1 MNDDYQMNLFPET
14 SHVLREEKEQSL
26 ILVVDDCRITR
37 RLLSLYLQESGY
49 QVGLAGNGLEALE
62 MLGREPYDLVITD
75 LNMPRMDGVELTRI
89 IRHDPN
95 YGNIPVIILTTHG
108 EDRERVQGM
117 HAGAS
122 LFLTKP
128 IGQSELIKEVK
139 QWVTQG
145 EPHLASA
152 IR

>member
-1 MNDDYQMNLFPET
+1 MNTDSQMNLFPEN
-14 SHVLREEKEQSL
+14 SHRSIEEREYSL
-26 ILVVDDCRITR
+26 VLVVDDCRITR
-37 RLLSLYLQESGY
+37 RLLSLYLQEGGY

-62 MLGREPYDLVITD
+62 MLGRESYDLVITD

-89 IRHDPN
+89 IRHDPL
-95 YGNIPVIILTTHG
+95 YGNLPVIILTTHG

-122 LFLTKP
+122 VFLTKP
-128 IGQSELIKEVK
+128 IGQSELMKEVK

-145 EPHLASA
+145 DQRLASA
-152 IR
+152 MR